1 MEESLSVI
9 LTTWKRNYLS
19 IQLDALKQQS
29 YPIKEII
36 VYQNDGHLNLD
47 ELKSHFNFKHIHSKD
62 INFKFH
68 GRFTIPLLL
77 DSDYIAIFDDDTIPA
92 PRWLEGCMRL
102 SKEHDCIVG
111 GNGRIMVDE
120 DGVVACRDAY
130 YPSLGNSTEK
140 DIEVDF
146 VGHCW
151 FFKREWIYNMWKTE
165 PYTLDNA
172 EDIHFCA
179 SCKVEQGIRS
189 FISSQSDQEFLSDS
203 QKHFGA
209 DRFASHKQP
218 GHEKVRDETIEF
230 WRNKGWN
237 LLNIQ

>member
-9 LTTWKRNYLS
+9 LTVWKRNYLS

-36 VYQNDGHLNLD
+36 VYQNDDNLD
-47 ELKSHFNFKHIHSKD
+47 VEALKQYFDFKHIHSKD

-77 DSDYIAIFDDDTIPA
+77 DSDYVAIFDDDTIPA
-92 PRWLEGCMRL
+92 PRWLEGCMKL
-102 SKEHDCIVG
+102 SKEQNCIVG
-111 GNGRIMVDE
+111 GNGRIMVEE
-120 DGVVACRDAY
+120 DGDMVCRDTY
-130 YPSLGNSTEK
+130 YPSLENSAED

-151 FFKREWIYNMWKTE
+151 FFKRDWIYNMWKTE
-165 PYTLDNA
+165 SYTLDNA

-179 SCKVEQGIRS
+179 SCKIEQGIRS
-189 FISSQSDQEFLSDS
+189 FVSSRSDPDFLGDS
-203 QKHFGA
+203 QTHFGS
-209 DRFASHKQP
+209 DKHASYKQS
-218 GHEKVRDETIEF
+218 GHEKVRDDTIKF
-230 WRNKGWN
+230 WRDKGWS
-237 LLNIQ
+237 LLNTK